1 LLWFAFLTLSTAEAI
16 QNALREPEYFPHG
29 RSLFPEWPV
38 WRPDWALY
46 LAAVTAMILF
56 LPKLLSIALIVFKGR
71 NAKPYGGVF
80 KLSLSVFL
88 EILLSSL
95 LAPIRMVFHSRFV
108 VQNLLGRTVQWR
120 SQERGDAETGWWEAT
135 RRHGFDSVFASAWAI
150 SLYLLNPHYF
160 WWVTPIIV
168 ALILSVPISVLASR
182 VSLGERTRTL
192 GLFLLPEEST
202 PPPELLDLREHLRMA
217 QETDERLPEM
227 EHDGFVR
234 AAVDPC
240 VNALHRLLLG
250 RQRQLRASIRAQRE
264 RLVERGLA
272 EGPAALGTR
281 ERKMLLADPD
291 MVTALHERVWTLA
304 DHASALRWGRPGT
317 HS

>member
-1 LLWFAFLTLSTAEAI
+1 
-16 QNALREPEYFPHG
+16 
-29 RSLFPEWPV
+29 LFPEWPV
-38 WRPDWALY
+38 VWHPHWALY

-71 NAKPYGGVF
+71 NTKAYGGVF

-120 SQERGDAETGWWEAT
+120 SQERGDAETRWWEAI

-150 SLYLLNPHYF
+150 SLYWLNPHYF

-182 VSLGERTRTL
+182 VRLGERARAR
-192 GLFLLPEEST
+192 GLFLLPEESA
-202 PPPELLDLREHLRMA
+202 PPPELLDLREYLRMA

-234 AAVDPC
+234 AAVDAY
-240 VNALHRLLLG
+240 VNALHRALLR
-250 RQRQLRASIRAQRE
+250 RQRRLNPSIRAQRE

-272 EGPAALGTR
+272 EGPAALSAR
-281 ERKMLLADPD
+281 ERKILLADPD
-291 MVTALHERVWTLA
+291 MIVALHERVWTLA
-304 DHASALRWGRPGT
+304 DHTRALRWGRPGT